1 MLCILLLCSMLL
13 QAAAPSAPK
22 PAVDND
28 RVTVWDLKDSAS
40 AQPLDAVVISFS
52 GNATFVPKGIPPKT
66 TGRSIVIDLK
76 ENHPVPPIAN
86 TSGYPLA
93 YPRPDSKKLLE
104 NERVIVWDFVWTP
117 EVPTP
122 MHFHDKDVVVLFLE
136 EGDLKSTTPDG
147 QSVVTAYTPGTIRFN
162 PRNRTHFE
170 TLVRGKQHA
179 IITELK

>member
-1 MLCILLLCSMLL
+1 MFCILLLCSLL
-13 QAAAPSAPK
+13 VQAGSPPGPK
-22 PAVDND
+22 PAIDND
-28 RVTVWDLKDSAS
+28 RVTVWDVKDSVT

-52 GNATFVPKGIPPKT
+52 GSATFVPKGTSPKT

-76 ENHPVPPIAN
+76 DHPMPPIAN

-93 YPRPDSKKLLE
+93 FPRPGSKKLLE
-104 NERVIVWDFVWTP
+104 NERVIVWDFAWTP
-117 EVPTP
+117 DIPTP

-147 QSVVTAYTPGTIRFN
+147 QSVVTAYKPGTIRFN
-162 PRNRTHFE
+162 ARNRTHFE

-179 IITELK
+179 IIMELK